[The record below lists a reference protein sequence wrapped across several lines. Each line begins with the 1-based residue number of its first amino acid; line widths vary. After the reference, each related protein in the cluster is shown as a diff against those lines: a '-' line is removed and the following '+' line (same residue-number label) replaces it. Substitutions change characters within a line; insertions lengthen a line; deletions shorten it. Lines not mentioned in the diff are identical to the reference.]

1 MNLEFR
7 KPTEQDG
14 SDIAT
19 WKYEGEY
26 SFYDNDKTET
36 KNEWARNIHNEE
48 NAYVIYNENNELI
61 GNCSFDLEDGEY
73 MFGVQMRPD
82 LTGKGKG
89 TEIVKTILDFGKKTY
104 DFNTLVLLVAKF
116 NQRAIRIYEK
126 LDFEIIEEFVWNVN
140 DEQKEFIAMRKT
152 Y

>member
-7 KPTEQDG
+7 KPTLKDG
-14 SDIAT
+14 RDIAT
-19 WKYEGEY
+19 WKYEGDY
-26 SFYDNDKTET
+26 SFYDNDKTKV
-36 KNEWARNIHNEE
+36 KNEWAKNIHKEE
-48 NAYVIYNENNELI
+48 NAYVIFNENNELI

-126 LDFEIIEEFVWNVN
+126 LDFDIIEEFVWNVN
-140 DEQKEFIAMRKT
+140 NEEKEFIAMRKT